1 MGQEY
6 RAWVQALVIAL
17 YIELIVV
24 VSVTFCRECPSDNVR
39 VLNDNESKVGALL
52 LPKVIYCR
60 DIHYQI
66 DSPVKAHSD
75 RLSLASRNT
84 HLEFD
89 IWGDLQ

>member
-1 MGQEY
+1 MGEEH

-24 VSVTFCRECPSDNVR
+24 VSVAFGRECPSDNVR

-52 LPKVIYCR
+52 LPEVIYCR

-75 RLSLASRNT
+75 RLSLASWYA

-89 IWGDLQ
+89 IWRDLQ